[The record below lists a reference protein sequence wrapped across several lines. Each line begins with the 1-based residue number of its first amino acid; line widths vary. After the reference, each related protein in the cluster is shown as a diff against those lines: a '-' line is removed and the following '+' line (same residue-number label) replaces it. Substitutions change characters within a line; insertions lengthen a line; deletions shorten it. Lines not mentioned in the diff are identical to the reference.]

1 LVPSGELGNYTQA
14 SPFSGKLIIEELFVM
29 RVRAIT
35 FASALGFAAAV
46 VSASAAPSIP
56 GQQTASLNVTQI
68 AGGCGSGWHPNHS
81 GRCVPNRYH
90 YYGNYRPY
98 WRPYPYYG
106 DGYEPWNR
114 PSSGD
119 YGVAN
124 QLNRQQLGRPWWGY

>member
-1 LVPSGELGNYTQA
+1 
-14 SPFSGKLIIEELFVM
+14 M

-35 FASALGFAAAV
+35 FASALGFAAAA
-46 VSASAAPSIP
+46 VSASATPYIP
-56 GQQTASLNVTQI
+56 GQQTASLNIIQI

-90 YYGNYRPY
+90 YYGYYRPY

-114 PSSGD
+114 PSPGD

-124 QLNRQQLGRPWWGY
+124 RLNRQQLGGPRWGY

>member
-1 LVPSGELGNYTQA
+1 
-14 SPFSGKLIIEELFVM
+14 M

-35 FASALGFAAAV
+35 FASALGFAAAA

-56 GQQTASLNVTQI
+56 GQQTASLNIIQI

-81 GRCVPNRYH
+81 GRCVA
-90 YYGNYRPY
+90 NYRPN

-114 PSSGD
+114 PSPGD

-124 QLNRQQLGRPWWGY
+124 QLNRQQLGQPWWGY